1 MGAPG
6 AGDLSRWQ
14 RGVSTPGVQERK
26 DDVEMADPGGIGGRS
41 VAQGVTAPSAGLT
54 ITTSSPGNW
63 TPAPVRSR
71 VTAVPG

>member
-6 AGDLSRWQ
+6 VGDLSWWR
-14 RGVSTPGVQERK
+14 RGVWSPEVQERM

-41 VAQGVTAPSAGLT
+41 VTQGVTAPSAGLT